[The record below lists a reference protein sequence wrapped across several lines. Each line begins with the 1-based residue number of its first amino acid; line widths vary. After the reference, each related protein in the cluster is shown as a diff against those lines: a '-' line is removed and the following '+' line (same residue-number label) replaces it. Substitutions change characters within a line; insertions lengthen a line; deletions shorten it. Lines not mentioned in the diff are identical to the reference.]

1 MVQRHAPEHL
11 HIEVAHLHDA
21 LGTLTH
27 HSEGFREDRVK
38 RLALSYTILE
48 LLGFG
53 AQRVVRQ
60 LLIFRLHAV
69 DASHHFAVLLKKPVI
84 SAAENF
90 GEEIGC
96 HANRSARHTSTAQS
110 NDRNP

>member
-1 MVQRHAPEHL
+1 MVQCHAPKHL
-11 HIEVAHLHDA
+11 HIEVAHFHDA
-21 LGTLTH
+21 LGALTH
-27 HSEGFREDRVK
+27 HSKGFGEDRIK
-38 RLALSYTILE
+38 RFALGYAILE

-60 LLIFRLHAV
+60 LLIFGLHAV
-69 DASHHFAVLLKKPVI
+69 DASNHFAVLLEKPVI

-96 HANRSARHTSTAQS
+96 HANRSARHASTTLS